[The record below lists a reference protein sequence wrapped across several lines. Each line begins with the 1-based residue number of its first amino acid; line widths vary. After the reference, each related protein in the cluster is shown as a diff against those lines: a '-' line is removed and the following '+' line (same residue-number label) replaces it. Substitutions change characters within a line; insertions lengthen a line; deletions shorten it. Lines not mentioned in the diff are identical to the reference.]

1 MILFYLKETFKIF
14 RRSSIATI
22 VTITITT
29 IAIFLSSLS
38 IFLIFMSRDFS
49 ERVKENIEVSL
60 YLSETLSNREIENV
74 KGEVNGKNFILSS
87 KFVSKDL
94 AAKEFVRETGEDFRS
109 VLDDNPLPNSII
121 VKFKPDIITEKNFD
135 SFVSELKSIRGISDV
150 VYDFNVVIRILKI
163 FRSVEAVVY
172 AASLLLLLLS
182 IYLVYS
188 NNRLQ
193 YENNK
198 NLYRTMKLV
207 GAKISAIKIPI
218 ILYSLL
224 IGLFASVI
232 CFIINYI
239 ILHLLTA
246 ININLKFSFDFGGI
260 HIITFVIGFLLGLL
274 GSYFASMKV
283 SLKISE
289 NDINLG

>member
-1 MILFYLKETFKIF
+1 MILFYLKETLKIF

-29 IAIFLSSLS
+29 IAIFLTSLS
-38 IFLIFMSRDFS
+38 VFLIFMSRDFS
-49 ERVKENIEVSL
+49 DRVKENIEVSL
-60 YLSETLSNREIENV
+60 YLNETLSSRELEQV
-74 KGEVNGKNFILSS
+74 KSDVASRNFILSS
-87 KFVSKDL
+87 KFISKEL
-94 AAKEFVRETGEDFRS
+94 AAKEFVRETGEDFRA
-109 VLDDNPLPNSII
+109 VLDDNPLPNSIV

-163 FRSVEAVVY
+163 FRSVEAFVY

-198 NLYRTMKLV
+198 NLYSTMKLV

-224 IGLFASVI
+224 IGLIASVI
-232 CFIINYI
+232 CFFINYL

-260 HIITFVIGFLLGLL
+260 HIITFVIGFTLGLL

-289 NDINLG
+289 NDLTI

>member
-60 YLSETLSNREIENV
+60 YLSETLSSREIENV

>member
-60 YLSETLSNREIENV
+60 YLSETLSSREIENV

-283 SLKISE
+283 SLKISD

>member
-60 YLSETLSNREIENV
+60 YLSETLTNREIENV

-135 SFVSELKSIRGISDV
+135 SFVNELKIISGISDV

>member
-1 MILFYLKETFKIF
+1 MLLFYLKETLKIF

-38 IFLIFMSRDFS
+38 VFLIFMSRDFS

-60 YLSETLSNREIENV
+60 YLSETLSNSEIE
-74 KGEVNGKNFILSS
+74 KIKDEITAKKFILSS
-87 KFVSKDL
+87 QFVSKDL
-94 AAKEFVRETGEDFRS
+94 AAKEFVRETGEDFRA
-109 VLDDNPLPNSII
+109 VLNDNPLPNSIV

-135 SFVSELKSIRGISDV
+135 SFVSELKSIKGISDV
-150 VYDFNVVIRILKI
+150 VYDFTVVIRILKI
-163 FRSVEAVVY
+163 FRSIELFVY
-172 AASLLLLLLS
+172 AASVLLLLLS

-193 YENNK
+193 YESNK
-198 NLYRTMKLV
+198 NLYSTMKFV

-224 IGLFASVI
+224 IGLISSVI
-232 CFIINYI
+232 CFFINYM

-260 HIITFVIGFLLGLL
+260 HIITFVIGFSLGLL

-289 NDINLG
+289 NDLNLR

>member
-1 MILFYLKETFKIF
+1 MKIF

-38 IFLIFMSRDFS
+38 VFLIFMSRDFS

-60 YLSETLSNREIENV
+60 YLSETLSNSEIE
-74 KGEVNGKNFILSS
+74 KIKDEITAKKFILSS
-87 KFVSKDL
+87 QFVSKDL
-94 AAKEFVRETGEDFRS
+94 AAKEFVRETGEDFRA
-109 VLDDNPLPNSII
+109 VLNDNPLPNSMV

-135 SFVSELKSIRGISDV
+135 SFVSELKSIKGISDV
-150 VYDFNVVIRILKI
+150 VYDFTVVIRILKI
-163 FRSVEAVVY
+163 FRSIELFVY
-172 AASLLLLLLS
+172 AASVLLLLLS

-193 YENNK
+193 YESNK
-198 NLYRTMKLV
+198 NLYSTMKFV

-224 IGLFASVI
+224 IGLISSVI
-232 CFIINYI
+232 CFFINYM

-260 HIITFVIGFLLGLL
+260 HIITFVIGFSLGLL

-289 NDINLG
+289 NDLNLR

>member
-1 MILFYLKETFKIF
+1 MILFYLKETLKIF

-29 IAIFLSSLS
+29 IAIFLTSLS
-38 IFLIFMSRDFS
+38 VFLIFMSRDFS
-49 ERVKENIEVSL
+49 NRVKENIEVSL
-60 YLSETLSNREIENV
+60 YLNETLSSRELDQV
-74 KGEVNGKNFILSS
+74 KSDVNSRNFILSS
-87 KFVSKDL
+87 KFISKDL
-94 AAKEFVRETGEDFRS
+94 AAKEFVMETGEDFRA
-109 VLDDNPLPNSII
+109 VLDDNPLPNSIV

-135 SFVSELKSIRGISDV
+135 SFVSQLKSIRGISDV

-163 FRSVEAVVY
+163 FRSVEVFVY

-193 YENNK
+193 YESNK
-198 NLYRTMKLV
+198 NLYSTMKLV

-224 IGLFASVI
+224 IGLIASVI
-232 CFIINYI
+232 SFFINYL

-260 HIITFVIGFLLGLL
+260 HIITFVIGFSLGLL

-283 SLKISE
+283 SLRISE
-289 NDINLG
+289 NDLTI

>member
-60 YLSETLSNREIENV
+60 YLSETLSSREIENV
-74 KGEVNGKNFILSS
+74 KGKVNGKNFILSS

-94 AAKEFVRETGEDFRS
+94 AAKEFVRETGEDFRA

-283 SLKISE
+283 SLKISD